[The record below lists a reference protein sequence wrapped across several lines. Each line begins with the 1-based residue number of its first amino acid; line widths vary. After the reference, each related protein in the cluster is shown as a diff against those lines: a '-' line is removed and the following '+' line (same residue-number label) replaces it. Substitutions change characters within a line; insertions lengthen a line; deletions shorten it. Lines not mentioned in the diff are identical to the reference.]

1 MKIELFPDK
10 NCARIN
16 NMTMTFYVFNLAITC
31 YVIPDVIRYRIGW
44 TKSSINRLLKK
55 FRDTDT
61 VHRRQGSGR
70 TSPELTAQF
79 VKYHGDRHS

>member
-1 MKIELFPDK
+1 MKIKLFPDK

-16 NMTMTFYVFNLAITC
+16 YMTMTFYVFNLAIT
-31 YVIPDVIRYRIGW
+31 
-44 TKSSINRLLKK
+44 
-55 FRDTDT
+55 
-61 VHRRQGSGR
+61 